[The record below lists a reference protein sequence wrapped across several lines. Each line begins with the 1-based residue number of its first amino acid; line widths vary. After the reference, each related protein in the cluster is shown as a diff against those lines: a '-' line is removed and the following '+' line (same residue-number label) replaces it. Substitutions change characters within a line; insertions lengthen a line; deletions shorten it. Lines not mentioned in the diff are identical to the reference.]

1 LFQGR
6 FGAVLVEQET
16 QARVL
21 SRYVHLNPHRAGLAP
36 QPGQYHWCSYRYYLN
51 PRGAPEWLD
60 WRTILGEIS
69 PREAAARVAYRRFV
83 EEGVGTQ
90 LRNPLADVTVDGLL
104 GSEEFVKYHAAKGQ
118 APQNSKLADKDIVQS
133 RTLDS
138 PTRKSTVPDL
148 ELFDR
153 MIQFVAD
160 EFEVPSQLVRQ
171 RDRHGNLARQAAIWL
186 AHESLKWKLREIAVL
201 LGDVSESAVRDS
213 LKRTQEHFGKPAGLA
228 FREAITKVEARL
240 ERETRGRGP
249 QISDL
254 AD

>member
-1 LFQGR
+1 
-6 FGAVLVEQET
+6 VLVEQET